1 MIPKINKKSITNSIK
16 QINKVASFTQG
27 ATLSGV
33 ASREVNRVLS
43 NKNYQNFVNKEFNK
57 TKQVLSSNKSIGN
70 KIKSI
75 ATFSGK
81 TGLKFDDTLSE
92 TKQGLAL
99 SLALPLGK
107 VTKPVKAFK
116 KLPFKEPLKLPI
128 PPEKFLIKMNPPT
141 PAMIQKFVMDQQREF
156 AKKLAKKQV
165 ITSTPKITKPK
176 LTKGDPRTITDFI
189 SQGLA
194 KADKKTI
201 DALYR
206 GGETFKPSTL
216 SKLKT
221 TVSLKKKSL
230 LKQKTQGQ
238 LAKEKLDLLQGKIK
252 PTKKALA
259 VPLAVPLVR
268 KEESVFFDPET
279 QLKPAP
285 ALKPAPS
292 LKPLPSL
299 EPLPALEPKPNT
311 ETITVPNISIPEI
324 PDTPDISTP
333 EITIP
338 EITTPEITIPDIS
351 TPEITIPD
359 IDRELEP
366 STTIDTSTET
376 ELEPSPAIDTS
387 TETKLAPNV
396 NTVAETDITPQVQQ
410 TQQRPTPTQ
419 TQTTPKTPV
428 IPPIA
433 TPIKP
438 RTNFTNEDNEIFTN
452 DDKEQKPKRV
462 EWKQGDVY
470 KNVDLQTGKE
480 ETTLTPVGAVRGGST
495 PKDTFTV
502 IETSTRSPRV
512 RTIKLEKNI
521 AIVTGSGIDFQ
532 PIVQVKQFRFKSS
545 KKNKGKNKLIRSTN
559 FER

>member
-141 PAMIQKFVMDQQREF
+141 AQMIQKFVMDQQREF

-165 ITSTPKITKPK
+165 ITATPKITKPK
-176 LTKGDPRTITDFI
+176 LTKGDPRSISDFI

-201 DALYR
+201 DSLYR

-279 QLKPAP
+279 ELKPSP
-285 ALKPAPS
+285 ALKPAPA

-311 ETITVPNISIPEI
+311 ETITVPDISIPEI

-338 EITTPEITIPDIS
+338 EITIPDISTPDIS

-359 IDRELEP
+359 IDRELA
-366 STTIDTSTET
+366 
-376 ELEPSPAIDTS
+376 PSPAIDTS
-387 TETKLAPNV
+387 TETQLAPSPSIDTTTETQLAPNV
-396 NTVAETDITPQVQQ
+396 NTVVEPDIMPQVQQ
-410 TQQRPTPTQ
+410 TQQTATQ
-419 TQTTPKTPV
+419 TQAK
-428 IPPIA
+428 
-433 TPIKP
+433 PIKP
-438 RTNFTNEDNEIFTN
+438 APPIPPTTFKTQAKPIKPAPPIPPTTFE
-452 DDKEQKPKRV
+452 EQKPKRV
-462 EWKQGDVY
+462 EWKQGGVY

-480 ETTLTPVGAVRGGST
+480 ETTLTPVGAIRGGST

-502 IETSTRSPRV
+502 IETSTRSPKV
-512 RTIKLEKNI
+512 RRIKLEKNI
-521 AIVTGSGIDFQ
+521 AIVTGSGINFE
-532 PIVQVKQFRFKSS
+532 PIVQVKQFRFKGS

>member
-141 PAMIQKFVMDQQREF
+141 PEMIQKFVMDQQKAF

-165 ITSTPKITKPK
+165 ITATPKITKPK
-176 LTKGDPRTITDFI
+176 LTKGDPRSITDFI

-201 DALYR
+201 DSLYR

-268 KEESVFFDPET
+268 KEESIFFDPET
-279 QLKPAP
+279 ELKPAP

-311 ETITVPNISIPEI
+311 ETITVPDISIPEI

-359 IDRELEP
+359 IDREL
-366 STTIDTSTET
+366 TSTRDNET
-376 ELEPSPAIDTS
+376 ELVPSPAIDTS
-387 TETKLAPNV
+387 TKTELTPNV
-396 NTVAETDITPQVQQ
+396 NTVVEPDIIPQVQQ
-410 TQQRPTPTQ
+410 TQQTPTQ
-419 TQTTPKTPV
+419 TPTQTIPKTPL
-428 IPPIA
+428 IPPVSTA
-433 TPIKP
+433 IKP

-462 EWKQGDVY
+462 EWKQGNVY

-480 ETTLTPVGAVRGGST
+480 ETTLTPVGAIRGGST

-502 IETSTRSPRV
+502 IETSTRSPKV

-532 PIVQVKQFRFKSS
+532 PIVQVKQFRFKGS

>member
-141 PAMIQKFVMDQQREF
+141 PEMIQKFVMDQQREF

-165 ITSTPKITKPK
+165 ITATPKITKPK

-201 DALYR
+201 DSLYR

-259 VPLAVPLVR
+259 VPLAVPLIR

-279 QLKPAP
+279 ELKPAP
-285 ALKPAPS
+285 ALKPEPA

-338 EITTPEITIPDIS
+338 
-351 TPEITIPD
+351 D
-359 IDRELEP
+359 IDRELAPTPAIE
-366 STTIDTSTET
+366 TTTQTQLAPTPAIETTTET
-376 ELEPSPAIDTS
+376 Q
-387 TETKLAPNV
+387 LAPNV
-396 NTVAETDITPQVQQ
+396 NTVVETDIMPQVQQ
-410 TQQRPTPTQ
+410 TQQTATQ
-419 TQTTPKTPV
+419 TQTTAKTPL
-428 IPPIA
+428 IPPVSTA
-433 TPIKP
+433 IKP
-438 RTNFTNEDNEIFTN
+438 KTNFTNEDNEIFTN
-452 DDKEQKPKRV
+452 DNKQQKPKRV

-480 ETTLTPVGAVRGGST
+480 ETTLTPVGAIRGGST

-502 IETSTRSPRV
+502 IETSTRSPKV

-521 AIVTGSGIDFQ
+521 AIVTGSGINFE
-532 PIVQVKQFRFKSS
+532 PIVQVKQFRFKGS

>member
-27 ATLSGV
+27 ASLSGV
-33 ASREVNRVLS
+33 ASKEVNRVLS

-128 PPEKFLIKMNPPT
+128 PPEKFLIKMNPPS
-141 PAMIQKFVMDQQREF
+141 PEMIQKFVMDQQREF

-176 LTKGDPRTITDFI
+176 LTKGDPRSISDFI

-201 DALYR
+201 DSLYR

-311 ETITVPNISIPEI
+311 ETITVPDISTPEI
-324 PDTPDISTP
+324 PNTPDISTP

-351 TPEITIPD
+351 TPEITIPN
-359 IDRELEP
+359 IDRELTP
-366 STTIDTSTET
+366 SAAIDTSTET
-376 ELEPSPAIDTS
+376 QLSPSPAIDTS
-387 TETKLAPNV
+387 TETQLAPNV
-396 NTVAETDITPQVQQ
+396 NTVVETDIMPQVQQ
-410 TQQRPTPTQ
+410 TQQTQTPTQ
-419 TQTTPKTPV
+419 STSKNGALPLP
-428 IPPIA
+428 A

-438 RTNFTNEDNEIFTN
+438 IRPDIPNGDNGFSLN
-452 DDKEQKPKRV
+452 GNGDLKPKRV

-470 KNVDLQTGKE
+470 KNVDLQTKKV
-480 ETTLTPVGAVRGGST
+480 ETTLTPVGTIRGGST
-495 PKDTFTV
+495 PKETFTV

-512 RTIKLEKNI
+512 RRIKLENNI
-521 AIVTGSGIDFQ
+521 AIITGSGINFE
-532 PIVQVKQFRFKSS
+532 PIVQVKQFRFKGS
-545 KKNKGKNKLIRSTN
+545 KKNKGKQKLIRSTN

>member
-33 ASREVNRVLS
+33 ANKEVNRVLS

-116 KLPFKEPLKLPI
+116 KLPFKEQLKLPI

-141 PAMIQKFVMDQQREF
+141 PEMIQKFVMDQQREF

-165 ITSTPKITKPK
+165 ITATPKITKPK
-176 LTKGDPRTITDFI
+176 LTKGDPRSITDFI

-201 DALYR
+201 DSLYR
-206 GGETFKPSTL
+206 GGETFKPSKL

-268 KEESVFFDPET
+268 KEQSVFFDPET
-279 QLKPAP
+279 
-285 ALKPAPS
+285 ALKP
-292 LKPLPSL
+292 KPASKPV
-299 EPLPALEPKPNT
+299 PALPAIERLPASKPKPNT
-311 ETITVPNISIPEI
+311 ETITVPDISTPEI
-324 PDTPDISTP
+324 PNTPDISTP

-351 TPEITIPD
+351 TPEITIPN
-359 IDRELEP
+359 IDRELTP
-366 STTIDTSTET
+366 SAAIDTSTET
-376 ELEPSPAIDTS
+376 QLSPSPAIDTS
-387 TETKLAPNV
+387 TETQLAPNV
-396 NTVAETDITPQVQQ
+396 NTVVETDIMPQIQQ
-410 TQQRPTPTQ
+410 TQQTQTPTQ
-419 TQTTPKTPV
+419 STSKNGALPLP
-428 IPPIA
+428 A

-438 RTNFTNEDNEIFTN
+438 IRPDIPNGNNGFSLNGNGDL
-452 DDKEQKPKRV
+452 KPKRV
-462 EWKQGDVY
+462 EWKQGDFY

-480 ETTLTPVGAVRGGST
+480 ETTLTPIGAIRGGLT

-512 RTIKLEKNI
+512 RRIKLEKNI
-521 AIVTGSGIDFQ
+521 AIVTSSGINFE

>member
-141 PAMIQKFVMDQQREF
+141 PEMIQKFVMDQQREF

-165 ITSTPKITKPK
+165 ITATPKITKPK
-176 LTKGDPRTITDFI
+176 LTKGDPRSISDFI

-201 DALYR
+201 DSLYR

-279 QLKPAP
+279 ELKPAP

-311 ETITVPNISIPEI
+311 ETITVPDISIPEI

-338 EITTPEITIPDIS
+338 EISTPEITIPDIS

-359 IDRELEP
+359 IDREL
-366 STTIDTSTET
+366 TSTRDNET
-376 ELEPSPAIDTS
+376 ELVPSPAIDTS
-387 TETKLAPNV
+387 TKTELTPNV
-396 NTVAETDITPQVQQ
+396 NTVVEPDIIPQVQQ
-410 TQQRPTPTQ
+410 TQQTPTQ
-419 TQTTPKTPV
+419 TPTQTIPKTPL
-428 IPPIA
+428 IPPVSTA
-433 TPIKP
+433 IKP

-462 EWKQGDVY
+462 EWKQGNVY

-480 ETTLTPVGAVRGGST
+480 ETTLTPVGAIRGGST

-512 RTIKLEKNI
+512 RRIKLEKNI

-532 PIVQVKQFRFKSS
+532 PIVQVKQFRFKGS

>member
-141 PAMIQKFVMDQQREF
+141 AEMIQKFVMDQQREF

-165 ITSTPKITKPK
+165 ITATPKITKPK
-176 LTKGDPRTITDFI
+176 LTKGDPRSISDFI

-201 DALYR
+201 DSLYR

-268 KEESVFFDPET
+268 KEESIFFDPET
-279 QLKPAP
+279 ELKPAP

-311 ETITVPNISIPEI
+311 ETITVPDISIPEI

-338 EITTPEITIPDIS
+338 EISTPEITIPDIS

-359 IDRELEP
+359 IDREL
-366 STTIDTSTET
+366 TSTRDNET
-376 ELEPSPAIDTS
+376 ELVPSPAIDTS
-387 TETKLAPNV
+387 TKTELTPNV
-396 NTVAETDITPQVQQ
+396 NTVVEPDIIPQVQQ
-410 TQQRPTPTQ
+410 TQQTPTQ
-419 TQTTPKTPV
+419 TPTQTIPKTPL
-428 IPPIA
+428 IPPVSTA
-433 TPIKP
+433 IKP

-462 EWKQGDVY
+462 EWKQGNVY

-480 ETTLTPVGAVRGGST
+480 ETTLTPVGAIRGGST

-512 RTIKLEKNI
+512 RRIKLEKNI

-532 PIVQVKQFRFKSS
+532 PIVQVKQFRFKGS